1 LLEAVAVAEEQI
13 SFETAIIGGGAAG
26 TGPLLWAARNGL
38 LAEWLDTGLALIEQR
53 RKLGGSVG
61 RYAINADTLGGT
73 FLEALEGP
81 ACEPWLSMLGGDPVV
96 QELMR
101 WRTGLPPLQLAGR
114 FLERIGAALSREF
127 NTHLASLLLT
137 SVRGTAVRLLNDGTL
152 AVETAEG
159 SGRRPSIRAAT
170 AVLAL
175 GGRQNTHWSSIELA
189 PGIHLGRW
197 QGKIIPSD
205 TLLTRDGAHHA
216 GDWLTYWGKSRPRAV
231 ILGGA
236 HSAFAAASMLMRV
249 LPHLGWGKASL
260 RILYRTEP
268 RVFFP
273 SREAAAAVNYPFTED
288 DVCPATGRV
297 FRLSGLRGEGRELFC
312 RIRGIG
318 SVERET
324 RATAECLRS
333 LTREQLIYAL
343 DTADL
348 IVAALGYRLAMP
360 PVFDSSGRMVA
371 LAKTGPAVDHEARLL
386 TASGQPLPNVFG
398 IGLGSNFRPWG
409 AMAGEPSFRGQ
420 QNSAWLYQHG
430 LGEMIYA
437 GVRRY
442 AHQLRTLEPATD
454 LVAV

>member
-1 LLEAVAVAEEQI
+1 MPMADGRVL
-13 SFETAIIGGGAAG
+13 FETAIIGGGAGG
-26 TGPLLWAARNGL
+26 TGPLVWAARNGFL
-38 LAEWLDTGLALIEQR
+38 SDWLDSGIALIERR
-53 RKLGGSVG
+53 RKLGGTVG

-73 FLEALEGP
+73 FLEALKGP
-81 ACEPWLSMLGGDPVV
+81 DCEPWLSALSDDPVV
-96 QELMR
+96 RQLMG
-101 WRTGLPPLQLAGR
+101 WSAGLPPLQLAGQ
-114 FLERIGAALSREF
+114 FLERIGNALTREF
-127 NTHLASLLLT
+127 TAHPPSLLLT
-137 SVRGTAVRLLNDGTL
+137 CVRVTAVRLLNDGTL
-152 AVETAEG
+152 AIETAEG
-159 SGRRPSIRAAT
+159 SGRRRSIRAAT

-175 GGRQNTHWSSIELA
+175 GGRQNTHWSSVELA

-205 TLLTRDGAHHA
+205 ILLTRGGAQHA
-216 GDWLTYWGKSRPRAV
+216 GDWLAHWGKSRPRAV

-236 HSAFAAASMLMRV
+236 HSAFAAASLLLHA
-249 LPHLGWGKASL
+249 LPNLRWGDAGL

-273 SREAAAAVNYPFTED
+273 SREAAVAVNYPFTED

-348 IVAALGYRLAMP
+348 IVAALGYRFATP
-360 PVFDSSGRMVA
+360 PVFDPSGRMVA
-371 LAKTGPAVDHEARLL
+371 LAKTGPAVDHESRLL
-386 TASGQPLPNVFG
+386 TATGQPLPNVFG

-409 AMAGEPSFRGQ
+409 AMAGERSFRGQ

>member
-1 LLEAVAVAEEQI
+1 MPMADGRVL
-13 SFETAIIGGGAAG
+13 FETAIIGGGAGG
-26 TGPLLWAARNGL
+26 TGPLVWAARNGL
-38 LAEWLDTGLALIEQR
+38 LADWLDAGIVLIERR
-53 RKLGGSVG
+53 RKLGGTVG

-73 FLEALEGP
+73 FLEALKGP
-81 ACEPWLSMLGGDPVV
+81 DCEPWLSALGDDPVV
-96 QELMR
+96 HQLMR
-101 WRTGLPPLQLAGR
+101 WSAGLPPLQLAGQ
-114 FLERIGAALSREF
+114 FLERIGAALTREF
-127 NTHLASLLLT
+127 AAHPSSLLLT
-137 SVRGTAVRLLNDGTL
+137 CVRGTAVRSLNDGTL
-152 AVETAEG
+152 AIETAEG
-159 SGRRPSIRAAT
+159 NGRRRSIRAAT

-205 TLLTRDGAHHA
+205 HLLARDGAQHA
-216 GDWLTYWGKSRPRAV
+216 GRLLAHRGRSRPRAV

-236 HSAFAAASMLMRV
+236 HSAFAAAPLLMHV
-249 LPHLGWGKASL
+249 LPHLRWGKASL

-268 RVFFP
+268 RIFFP
-273 SREAAAAVNYPFTED
+273 SREAAAAVNYRFTED

-360 PVFDSSGRMVA
+360 PVFDPSGRMAA

-386 TASGQPLPNVFG
+386 TATGQPLPNVFG
-398 IGLGSNFRPWG
+398 IGLGSSFRPWG
-409 AMAGEPSFRGQ
+409 AMAGERSFRGQ